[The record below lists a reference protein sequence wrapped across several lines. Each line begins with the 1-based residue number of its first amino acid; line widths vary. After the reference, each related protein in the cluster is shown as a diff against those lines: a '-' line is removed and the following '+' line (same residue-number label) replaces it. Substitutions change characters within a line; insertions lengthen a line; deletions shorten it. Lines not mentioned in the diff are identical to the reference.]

1 MSITGGCC
9 VEVDGSTSSQSHK
22 IAPFPRGRRGTSPWG
37 KDTVQEKV
45 AHGLYVASLLECRIT
60 AISCLHDVGIHIRI
74 IHIAAIYCDAM
85 VNMAPP
91 DENNVL
97 IWLNNSSFSAKR
109 NFKVSTTFSLV
120 ASPVDDQPR
129 GIRFSNSGASLLQ
142 RSALEAIR
150 T

>member
-1 MSITGGCC
+1 
-9 VEVDGSTSSQSHK
+9 
-22 IAPFPRGRRGTSPWG
+22 
-37 KDTVQEKV
+37 
-45 AHGLYVASLLECRIT
+45 
-60 AISCLHDVGIHIRI
+60 
-74 IHIAAIYCDAM
+74 M

-129 GIRFSNSGASLLQ
+129 GIRFSNSGASLLCKF
-142 RSALEAIR
+142 RLASFSMKPVLSSIK
-150 T
+150 